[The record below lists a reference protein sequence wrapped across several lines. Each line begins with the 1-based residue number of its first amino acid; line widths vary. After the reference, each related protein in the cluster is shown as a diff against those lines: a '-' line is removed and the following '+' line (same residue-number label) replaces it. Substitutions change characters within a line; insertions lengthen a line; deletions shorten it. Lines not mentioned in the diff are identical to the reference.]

1 MQPVRSVLSP
11 RETTVLSLI
20 AAGHSNKEIAIVL
33 AITPET
39 VKSHIKHI
47 LIKLTARNRA
57 QAVSLAQRSGLLA
70 DMP

>member
-1 MQPVRSVLSP
+1 MQPVRNVLSP
-11 RETTVLSLI
+11 REIMVLSLI
-20 AAGHSNKEIAIVL
+20 AAGNSNKEIAIVL

-70 DMP
+70 EMS